1 MVVEAEKNLAP
12 DDAPSR
18 AYVFGPV
25 RSRRLGMS
33 LGIDPIPLKTCN
45 WNCVYCQLGRTVPLQ
60 HARAEYGSTDKILLE
75 VDRALSAQEAGRV
88 DWVTFVGS
96 GEPLLHA
103 NIGKLVRGV
112 QELTDLPVA
121 VITNGALL
129 SDPEVRGELVSAD
142 AVLPTLDAGTPEL
155 YRRINR
161 PHPSVPF
168 QDHVNGLKAF
178 RRQYRGRFLLEVM
191 LVKGMNDSEEA
202 LRSIGELAKEIG
214 PDEVHISL
222 PERPPAERW
231 VEAASEEGVMR
242 ASAILGDV
250 AWVLHPGEG
259 VLVLDESANALETIL
274 AIIGRHPLSESQL
287 LEALAAHSSEHTNS
301 ILGALEECEQAKRI
315 RRHGGT
321 FWVSSSARF
330 PDSAGAETGQRK

>member
-1 MVVEAEKNLAP
+1 MVVEAEKNAAP
-12 DDAPSR
+12 DDARSR

-45 WNCVYCQLGRTVPLQ
+45 WNCVYCQLGRTIPLA
-60 HARAEYGSTDKILLE
+60 HTRAEYRPTDRILAE
-75 VDRALSAQEAGRV
+75 VEDALSDQKVGSL

-103 NIGKLVRGV
+103 NMGKLVRGV

-129 SDPEVRGELVSAD
+129 SDPKVREEVLPAD

-161 PHPSVPF
+161 PHPSISF

-178 RRQYRGRFLLEVM
+178 RRQYRGLFLLEVM
-191 LVKGMNDSEEA
+191 LVKGMNDSEEVLLGIA
-202 LRSIGELAKEIG
+202 DLAGEIG
-214 PDEVHISL
+214 PDELHISL
-222 PERPPAERW
+222 PERPPAESW
-231 VEAASEEGVMR
+231 VETANEEGVMR
-242 ASAILGDV
+242 ASAILGEV
-250 AWVLHPGEG
+250 ARVLHPGEG
-259 VLVLDESANALETIL
+259 ILALDDPANALETIL
-274 AIIGRHPLSESQL
+274 AVIGRHPLSEIQL
-287 LEALAAHSSEHTNS
+287 LEALAAHSSQDKEH

-315 RRHGGT
+315 QRHGGT

-330 PDSAGAETGQRK
+330 PDPAGVEKR